1 VTARADRRH
10 PPPPSA
16 ASSSAS
22 DPVEPNLR
30 EDSAAPRDPG
40 PAAPVPRSRP
50 GGAQPPLRP
59 YDPATLPRSRAPAY
73 RSAAEYA
80 TRVASLLFD
89 LLLDVMR
96 ARAPEIEPF
105 WRGEAEATDA
115 PPEVVTRLLQAHG
128 IWFQLLTIVEQNAAM
143 RRRRQIEAETGA
155 PALRGTFANT
165 VRAAAR
171 AGTTADEMRALLAR
185 LRVRPVVTAHPT
197 EAKRVTVLEKHRR
210 IYRRLVDLE
219 SPRWTP
225 REREALIDALRNEI
239 DLLWMTGELHLERP
253 TVEQEVHWAL
263 HFFNETLFE
272 NVPLLLDKLERAL
285 EANYPGERFDVPP
298 FFQFGSWVGGDRD
311 GNPFVT
317 NDVTRWTL
325 SQNRTASL
333 RRYQQRLAELVRALS
348 ITERAVAIPER
359 FRRALARALEK
370 SGDGAGIASRNP
382 GEVFR
387 QFLAS
392 ALRRL
397 EATLSAAETG
407 SPASPVAYEIAEE
420 LAADLREIEETLIE
434 VKSPAIALRMVRPLR
449 REVESFWFSTVRL
462 DLRENSGRTTA
473 ALQELWRA
481 GAGRDG
487 EPPPPDTPGWRE
499 WLVAEL
505 ARPLG
510 DRPPSAFSAA
520 TVETLGTFGLV
531 GETRARLDR
540 EAFGTFILSMSRH
553 VDDVLGVYLLA
564 KQAGLFADAPGV
576 ESCTL
581 PIVPLFESIDDLRRA
596 PAIMREL
603 LNVPVVRRSIRAQGG
618 IQEVMIGYSDSNK
631 DGGFLTSNWE
641 LSRVQTKLTRLGAES
656 GVPIAFFH
664 GRGGSVSRG
673 GAPTGRAIAAQPRGS
688 IDGRLRLTEQGEVV
702 SFKYANRGT
711 AAYQM
716 ELLASSVLEHTIKSE
731 TEAALER
738 VGEFDEAM
746 EALSGAARAAYR
758 TLVEHPD
765 MVAYFQAASPLEE
778 ISLLN
783 IGSRPARRTGVRS
796 LADLRAIPWVF
807 AWSQNRHLVPGW
819 YGVGTGIETFL
830 QVRGER
836 GEALL
841 KRMFEGSRLFR
852 LILDEVEKTL
862 AHVDLTAAREYAGLV
877 TDPRVRDTIFG
888 LIEEEYRRTVAATL
902 RISGGSQPAE
912 RFPLFRRRLA
922 RRLPTIN
929 QVSRQQVELLRRFR
943 AVASEAE
950 REAYL
955 SALLLSINCNAAGLG
970 ATG

>member
-1 VTARADRRH
+1 
-10 PPPPSA
+10 
-16 ASSSAS
+16 
-22 DPVEPNLR
+22 
-30 EDSAAPRDPG
+30 
-40 PAAPVPRSRP
+40 
-50 GGAQPPLRP
+50 
-59 YDPATLPRSRAPAY
+59 
-73 RSAAEYA
+73 
-80 TRVASLLFD
+80 
-89 LLLDVMR
+89 
-96 ARAPEIEPF
+96 
-105 WRGEAEATDA
+105 
-115 PPEVVTRLLQAHG
+115 
-128 IWFQLLTIVEQNAAM
+128 
-143 RRRRQIEAETGA
+143 
-155 PALRGTFANT
+155 
-165 VRAAAR
+165 
-171 AGTTADEMRALLAR
+171 
-185 LRVRPVVTAHPT
+185 
-197 EAKRVTVLEKHRR
+197 
-210 IYRRLVDLE
+210 
-219 SPRWTP
+219 
-225 REREALIDALRNEI
+225 
-239 DLLWMTGELHLERP
+239 
-253 TVEQEVHWAL
+253 
-263 HFFNETLFE
+263 
-272 NVPLLLDKLERAL
+272 
-285 EANYPGERFDVPP
+285 
-298 FFQFGSWVGGDRD
+298 
-311 GNPFVT
+311 
-317 NDVTRWTL
+317 
-325 SQNRTASL
+325 
-333 RRYQQRLAELVRALS
+333 
-348 ITERAVAIPER
+348 
-359 FRRALARALEK
+359 
-370 SGDGAGIASRNP
+370 
-382 GEVFR
+382 
-387 QFLAS
+387 
-392 ALRRL
+392 
-397 EATLSAAETG
+397 
-407 SPASPVAYEIAEE
+407 
-420 LAADLREIEETLIE
+420 
-434 VKSPAIALRMVRPLR
+434 
-449 REVESFWFSTVRL
+449 
-462 DLRENSGRTTA
+462 
-473 ALQELWRA
+473 
-481 GAGRDG
+481 
-487 EPPPPDTPGWRE
+487 
-499 WLVAEL
+499 
-505 ARPLG
+505 
-510 DRPPSAFSAA
+510 
-520 TVETLGTFGLV
+520 
-531 GETRARLDR
+531 
-540 EAFGTFILSMSRH
+540 
-553 VDDVLGVYLLA
+553 
-564 KQAGLFADAPGV
+564 
-576 ESCTL
+576 
-581 PIVPLFESIDDLRRA
+581 
-596 PAIMREL
+596 
-603 LNVPVVRRSIRAQGG
+603 VPVVRRSIRAQGG